1 MSRTSFCFIPW
12 IIVGL
17 GILGIIMGIIMGI
30 VRGEDTVLFT
40 KAVAICLECIG
51 IG

>member
-1 MSRTSFCFIPW
+1 MSRTSFRFIPW

-17 GILGIIMGIIMGI
+17 GILGIIMGI
-30 VRGEDTVLFT
+30 VRGEYTVLFT

>member
-1 MSRTSFCFIPW
+1 MSRTSFRFIPW

-17 GILGIIMGIIMGI
+17 GIMGI